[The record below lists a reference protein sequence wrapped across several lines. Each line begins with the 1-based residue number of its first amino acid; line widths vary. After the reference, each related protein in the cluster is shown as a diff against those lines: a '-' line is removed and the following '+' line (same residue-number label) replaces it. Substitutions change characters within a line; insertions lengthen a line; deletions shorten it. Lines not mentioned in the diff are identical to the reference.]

1 MEKVNPKMKNV
12 IFFDGVCHLCN
23 GFVDTVISRDKKHLF
38 LFAPLQ
44 GITAQELLSVQDRES
59 LDSVIYLEAGKAYYQ
74 SSAII
79 KILVGLGGGYR
90 LFSLAQII
98 PAPLRDFFYRW
109 IARNRYAWFGKR
121 DFCRLPLPE
130 EKSYL
135 LP

>member
-1 MEKVNPKMKNV
+1 MEKVKTKMKNV

-23 GFVDTVISRDKKHLF
+23 GFVDAVISRDKKHLF

-59 LDSVIYLEAGKAYYQ
+59 LDSVIYLEDGKAYYQ

-79 KILVGLGGGYR
+79 KILVKLGGGYR

-98 PAPLRDFFYRW
+98 PTPLRDFFYRW
-109 IARNRYAWFGKR
+109 IARNRYTWFGQR
-121 DFCRLPLPE
+121 DFCRLPRPE
-130 EKSYL
+130 EKAYL